1 MKDKG
6 SELNKRVWRLFEKA
20 GFDPK
25 PSSNNPAEEVVT
37 LSGGNKR
44 SLDLSAS
51 IDDLGVKIIGE
62 NTTASSLKGSFSTYV
77 HDLQELMRNARAKAG
92 LFVLTATEVSDDQ
105 KQLAQEKAIRVWGE
119 QELRYYE
126 AVLDAI
132 GEFAKYEI
140 INSFGITTDEEKTIH
155 HTLALRFHQ
164 PFPNSSNDLFL
175 FALTPEK
182 LLKTCVL
189 YRKAQGSADA
199 YQRMLRKERLRSVRK
214 FVTQENALLPTD
226 IIVHLSKNVAWDAV
240 KPDKDINGKPI
251 TLTQEKACE
260 LVVLKIPM
268 AYASLE
274 LIDGQHRLYGFAG
287 AEPASRASF
296 NLPVVGLADLP
307 SSKRR
312 DTFVA
317 INDKSRRM
325 DANLVAYLKYTEDE
339 AECQKDNELMA
350 IRIVVEL
357 NRTTPFK
364 NKIRLLDIGEQ
375 KLTLK
380 GFSGY
385 DLKGLL
391 GPRGLLRKYY
401 PNESKEYVGA
411 LRLYFGVLKSLFE
424 KQWRH
429 PEKYIIFTNRGV
441 SAFLKLLKSMLK
453 TCKSQLDHVA
463 VRKYLQPLKD
473 KWKDR
478 VWETEKLK
486 SAYVGS
492 KGWTDFHRELV
503 TAIRKKHR
511 EFQE

>member
-1 MKDKG
+1 MADV
-6 SELNKRVWRLFEKA
+6 SWRMVDA
-20 GFDPK
+20 FDRFLTRASAVGMAVSTPEIPK
-25 PSSNNPAEEVVT
+25 
-37 LSGGNKR
+37 
-44 SLDLSAS
+44 
-51 IDDLGVKIIGE
+51 E
-62 NTTASSLKGSFSTYV
+62 NL
-77 HDLQELMRNARAKAG
+77 
-92 LFVLTATEVSDDQ
+92 
-105 KQLAQEKAIRVWGE
+105 
-119 QELRYYE
+119 
-126 AVLDAI
+126 
-132 GEFAKYEI
+132 
-140 INSFGITTDEEKTIH
+140 
-155 HTLALRFHQ
+155 
-164 PFPNSSNDLFL
+164 
-175 FALTPEK
+175 EK

-226 IIVHLSKNVAWDAV
+226 IIVHLSKNVALDAV

-411 LRLYFGVLKSLFE
+411 LRLYFGVLKSLVF
-424 KQWRH
+424 
-429 PEKYIIFTNRGV
+429 Y
-441 SAFLKLLKSMLK
+441 
-453 TCKSQLDHVA
+453 HVA
-463 VRKYLQPLKD
+463 VFIIDSDPVDAHIQDTRRD
-473 KWKDR
+473 CSGR
-478 VWETEKLK
+478 R
-486 SAYVGS
+486 
-492 KGWTDFHRELV
+492 F
-503 TAIRKKHR
+503 
-511 EFQE
+511 